1 MLDVSDGRSSVDSS
15 KDFYMEYE
23 SSDKNISG
31 FQGEKNEFLLGAL
44 LFEITFWFSNSNS
57 SDSRTVL
64 TMIELSIF
72 VIVDDEYT

>member
-15 KDFYMEYE
+15 KDFYVEYE

-57 SDSRTVL
+57 RTVL